1 MNPALKGDK
10 TQVRHRNEDWL
21 DGFSR
26 KGLTSRCLEGS

>member
-21 DGFSR
+21 DGFR